1 MIAPP
6 PGWIARPMSW
16 DNWSPLMKERLTWAL
31 GAYAVL
37 LLLAVFTLQ
46 GPFRLA
52 VCIFLAGLV
61 VKTWIASQ
69 RG

>member
-1 MIAPP
+1 
-6 PGWIARPMSW
+6 
-16 DNWSPLMKERLTWAL
+16 MKERLAWAL

-61 VKTWIASQ
+61 VKTWIAYQ